1 MRKTVVGLEF
11 DKVGIVVVVV
21 VAGLDQAGVEVV
33 VVVVGLDQVGRAGTS
48 RSTLA
53 NQQSRN
59 FGRFAALCVNQLPL

>member
-1 MRKTVVGLEF
+1 MRKTVVGL
-11 DKVGIVVVVV
+11 DQAGVVVLVV
-21 VAGLDQAGVEVV
+21 VAGLDKASRTATIW
-33 VVVVGLDQVGRAGTS
+33 QVGRAGTS

>member
-1 MRKTVVGLEF
+1 MRREGKTFVE
-11 DKVGIVVVVV
+11 
-21 VAGLDQAGVEVV
+21 LDQAGIVFV